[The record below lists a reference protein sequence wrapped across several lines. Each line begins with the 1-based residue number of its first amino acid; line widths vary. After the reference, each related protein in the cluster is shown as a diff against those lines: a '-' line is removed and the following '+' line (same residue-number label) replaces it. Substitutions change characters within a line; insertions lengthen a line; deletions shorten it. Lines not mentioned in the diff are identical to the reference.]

1 MDAPPDPA
9 LDPDR
14 PVTGRDLRAA
24 LDAFGPPDA
33 DRAAFRDAVAA
44 DAVFRSLA
52 ELRDACPPGRAG
64 LSPGRYAA
72 LFEPLFGEFE

>member
-1 MDAPPDPA
+1 MDASEPA

-24 LDAFGPPDA
+24 LTAFGPPDA
-33 DRAAFRDAVAA
+33 DREAFRAAVG
-44 DAVFRSLA
+44 DDDVFRSLA
-52 ELRDACPPGRAG
+52 ELRAACPPERAG
-64 LSPGRYAA
+64 ISPGRYAA